1 MKKLFSLISMFVLC
15 LCGMAAGNENT
26 MNEAYRIEVWGEPG
40 QVGRTA
46 ELTLIM
52 VNKQAVG
59 TWNCTL
65 ELPEGV
71 IFQSAVVA
79 DGEEGRYPED
89 YNPQLTC
96 TPNEAGN
103 VISFS
108 CYGSEGVGI
117 PNGEGAVAVVTVNI
131 ANTVAAG
138 EYTLVVKNIQ
148 LIEPNESIHNYQ
160 GQKEFAWTIEEAPL
174 VQGTIYFNTNGGEP
188 AEIDPITQEVGTDV
202 EVPEDPTRVGY
213 TFSGWD
219 PAVPAT
225 MPEGETTCVAQWTI
239 NQYTI
244 TFDSNGGSAVD
255 PITQDYDTE
264 VTAPEAPTWEGHIF
278 RGWDPAVPERMPA
291 EDITCVAQWEV
302 ETYTVTIIGD
312 GVTADNM
319 TPQYGETVNVT
330 VEDRDGYVVTLKVN
344 DEPVELVEGK
354 YVIEFVT
361 GNITLEATY
370 EAVVEFFT
378 PTQQYTMFS
387 CERALDFTDCD
398 VKAYIATGFNNA
410 INYALLEEIQVVP
423 AGTGVMLI
431 AEVGET
437 YKIPYAE
444 VTTQTVVEGNLFV
457 AALQGMT
464 LSPAGQDVSTVDYVY
479 DAALNGFTPVP
490 EEGIQLPAQSA
501 YLQLLAS
508 EVISDAVIRVGILD
522 NADAITNVK
531 LNAGE
536 NAIFD
541 LQGRRVSQTT
551 KGIYIVNG
559 KKIAVK

>member
-1 MKKLFSLISMFVLC
+1 MKKFLTLISMFMLC
-15 LCGMAAGNENT
+15 LCGMAAETENT
-26 MNEAYRIEVWGEPG
+26 MNEAYRIEVWGEAG
-40 QVGRTA
+40 QVGSTA

-52 VNKQAVG
+52 VNKQPIAM
-59 TWNCTL
+59 WNCVL

-71 IFQSAVVA
+71 TFQSVAVN
-79 DGEEGRYPED
+79 DGEDSPYPEG
-89 YNPQLTC
+89 YNAQISA

-108 CYGSEGVGI
+108 CYGEEGIGI
-117 PNGEGAVAVVTVNI
+117 PAGEAVIAFVTVNI
-131 ANTVAAG
+131 DESVTPG
-138 EYTLVVKNIQ
+138 DYTLVVKNIQ
-148 LIEPNESIHNYQ
+148 LIEPNESIHNYS
-160 GQKEFAWTIEEAPL
+160 GQKEYVWTIDPAAPAP
-174 VQGTIYFNTNGGEP
+174 QGTIIFDVDGGTP
-188 AEIDPITQEVGTDV
+188 EIESITQDAGTDV
-202 EVPEDPTRVGY
+202 IAPEDPTKVGY
-213 TFSGWD
+213 TFAGWD
-219 PAVPAT
+219 PVIPAT
-225 MPEGETTCVAQWTI
+225 MPEGELTCVAQWTI

-244 TFDSNGGSAVD
+244 TFDSNGGSEVA

-264 VTAPEAPTWEGHIF
+264 VTAPEAPEREGYDF
-278 RGWDPAVPERMPA
+278 VGWDPEVPERMPA
-291 EDITCVAQWEV
+291 ENVTCVAQWEIK
-302 ETYTVTIIGD
+302 TYTVTVIGD
-312 GVTADNM
+312 GVTVSNASPN
-319 TPQYGETVNVT
+319 YGESVTIT
-330 VEDRDGYVVTLKVN
+330 VEERDGYAVTVKVN
-344 DEPVELVEGK
+344 DEPVELVEGQ
-354 YVIEFVT
+354 YVIESVT
-361 GNITLEATY
+361 DNIIVEVTY
-370 EAVVEFFT
+370 EALVEFFT
-378 PTQQYTMFS
+378 PSQQYTMFS
-387 CERALDFTDCD
+387 CDRALDFTDCD

-444 VTTQTVVEGNLFV
+444 EPTGSNLFVDFFV
-457 AALQGMT
+457 AALQGMA
-464 LSPAGQDVSTVDYVY
+464 LSPAGQDAATIDYVY

-501 YLQLLAS
+501 YLQLPAS